1 MLLTTIDLG
10 AERCNDLLAVT
21 IIPGNRYF
29 RLEGKRGIFQQ
40 LLPLEAE
47 EREGQLHRE
56 ICPLHEWWVPRN
68 EGAHF

>member
-1 MLLTTIDLG
+1 MEG
-10 AERCNDLLAVT
+10 S

-47 EREGQLHRE
+47 EREGQLHRVIE
-56 ICPLHEWWVPRN
+56 TD
-68 EGAHF
+68 AM